1 MLYSL
6 SFSPPA
12 EADHRGP
19 AEFQRGEVPAFSRGA
34 SGEHHKWRRPH
45 GRFVLYAWWP
55 ARAHRGRMQL
65 RATGA
70 AGSALRVHGQ
80 CRCTSN
86 TVFPSRLLLSPSTVP
101 HPWMVM
107 PSTHLL
113 PEADALLQ
121 SWRGEFYFRDSAH
134 ITFAGWCCI
143 KTSSLITICPVP
155 PSFWREGFST
165 HKPPP
170 VILICALNWM
180 TAVVFK

>member
-45 GRFVLYAWWP
+45 GRFVLHTWRPAW
-55 ARAHRGRMQL
+55 AHCGWMQL

-86 TVFPSRLLLSPSTVP
+86 TVFPSRLLLFPFHSPTSLNGDAEYPPATWGRCTPAGMERGVLFRGQC
-101 HPWMVM
+101 
-107 PSTHLL
+107 THHVRWVVLYK
-113 PEADALLQ
+113 DLQ
-121 SWRGEFYFRDSAH
+121 SHHNLY
-134 ITFAGWCCI
+134 
-143 KTSSLITICPVP
+143 
-155 PSFWREGFST
+155 
-165 HKPPP
+165 
-170 VILICALNWM
+170 CA
-180 TAVVFK
+180 A